1 MRINP
6 FLTMAL
12 VPAALVAQTPAAID
26 YAAVLKAQTPAVEEL
41 LKDFHPVEALQ
52 KAEPLLP
59 ATLPAFD
66 KSGPG
71 AAMQASLSFSGLTR
85 LYLLN
90 VKAAA
95 MAGEWEKT
103 LDYLLKAQA
112 CAKVN
117 YESTKEALTP
127 LQASWTQAIEQA
139 QKGVADGAARIAA
152 INAKAGRNA
161 AEEAEYQAFLAKD
174 KVYNNPKTP
183 AEKNE
188 AAKYLKAN
196 LPRFQELEAKSVT
209 PQEQQDLAAY
219 KQWQAN
225 IANGPKAIKAIQEN
239 IDATKAEYDAC
250 APKIA
255 SFQKSLKDESEEIAK
270 GVADVKVKGK
280 VVKETSGPKYD
291 EKRLTYFENVMK
303 TKANYESRA
312 SKQDK
317 LNFLFRLRHN
327 VMGTATESKVNEII
341 DRVRADQD
349 PFPAEKKAAAKGKK
363 AK

>member
-1 MRINP
+1 MRFHP
-6 FLTMAL
+6 YLTLAM
-12 VPAALVAQTPAAID
+12 VPAALVAQSPAATD
-26 YAAVLKAQTPAVEEL
+26 YNKVLKEQSPAVENL

-52 KAEPLLP
+52 KAEALLP
-59 ATLPAFD
+59 ASLPAFD
-66 KSGPG
+66 KSGPA

-103 LDYLLKAQA
+103 LDLLLKAQA

-117 YESTKEALTP
+117 YESTKEALSP
-127 LQASWTQAIEQA
+127 LQATWTQAIEQA
-139 QKGVADGAARIAA
+139 NKGIADGADRIAA
-152 INAKAGRNA
+152 IKAKPGRNA
-161 AEEAEYQAFLAKD
+161 AEEAEYQAFVAKD
-174 KVYNNPKTP
+174 RVYNNPKNP

-196 LPRFQELEAKSVT
+196 LPRFQELEAKALT
-209 PQEQQDLAAY
+209 PQDQQDLAAL
-219 KQWQAN
+219 KQWQTN
-225 IANGPKAIKAIQEN
+225 LVNGPKAIKAIQES
-239 IDATKAEYDAC
+239 IDATKAEYDSC
-250 APKIA
+250 TPKIE

-270 GVADVKVKGK
+270 GVAAVKVKGK

-291 EKRLTYFENVMK
+291 EKRLTYFQNVMK
-303 TKANYESRA
+303 TKANYESRTT
-312 SKQDK
+312 KLDK

-327 VMGTATESKVNEII
+327 VAGTANESKVNEII

-349 PFPAEKKAAAKGKK
+349 PFPAEKKAPAKGKK